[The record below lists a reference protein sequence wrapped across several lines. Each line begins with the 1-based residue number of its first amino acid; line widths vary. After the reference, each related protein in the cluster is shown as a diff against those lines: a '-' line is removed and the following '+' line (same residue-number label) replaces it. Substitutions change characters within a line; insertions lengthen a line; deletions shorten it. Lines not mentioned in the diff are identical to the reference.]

1 MKFLF
6 GKQNRNAAD
15 DREFFVNEVYREFS
29 CEEDVDEWVMQNY
42 NTSEIDVLKEMLK
55 GVNAL
60 VLYKGNGALNLNGS
74 IREEKEDEF
83 VNELQDFLYERTI
96 PDSIVVTRFVSYSEK
111 SVLHK
116 MTRNGNLYEY
126 KGFLSTTLLP
136 SEYGM
141 DEIRRRRS
149 RIKIFIPEGAKG
161 TYIPEINRALPE
173 FEILLA
179 NGTKLRR
186 IGLDKYQVIL

>member
-1 MKFLF
+1 MRLSF
-6 GKQNRNAAD
+6 GKSRNVTNAGKYSTND
-15 DREFFVNEVYREFS
+15 VYRVFLS
-29 CEEDVDEWVMQNY
+29 RDDVDEWVMQNY
-42 NTSEIDVLKEMLK
+42 NAREIDALKEMLR

-60 VLYKGNGALNLNGS
+60 ALYKGNGALNLNRS
-74 IREEKEDEF
+74 IREENEDEF
-83 VNELQDFLYERTI
+83 VSELQDFLYERTI
-96 PDSIVVTRFVSYSEK
+96 PDSIVVTRFVCYSEK

-141 DEIRRRRS
+141 DEIRRGRS

-161 TYIPEINRALPE
+161 TYIPEINKALPE

>member
-1 MKFLF
+1 MRLFF
-6 GKQNRNAAD
+6 GKRRNITNAKKY
-15 DREFFVNEVYREFS
+15 FVNEEYREFS
-29 CEEDVDEWVMQNY
+29 SEEDVDEWVMQNY
-42 NTSEIDVLKEMLK
+42 KVSEIDVLREMLR
-55 GVNAL
+55 GVNAM
-60 VLYKGNGALNLNGS
+60 VLYKGNGALNMNRS
-74 IREEKEDEF
+74 IREGKTNTF
-83 VNELQDFLYERTI
+83 VNELQKILLERTI
-96 PDSIVVTRFVSYSEK
+96 PDNIVATRFIDYSEK

-149 RIKIFIPEGAKG
+149 RIKIFIPKGVKG
-161 TYIPEINRALPE
+161 TYIPEINKGLPE
-173 FEILLA
+173 FEILLV